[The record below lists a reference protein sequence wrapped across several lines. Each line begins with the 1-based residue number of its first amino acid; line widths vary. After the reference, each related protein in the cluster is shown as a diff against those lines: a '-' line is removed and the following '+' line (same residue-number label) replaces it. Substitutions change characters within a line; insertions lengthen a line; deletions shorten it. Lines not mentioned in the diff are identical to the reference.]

1 MHVARAQHAEVAAV
15 EGCELCLVE
24 PFDYRKDRCVDEANV
39 GVLVATAEVPDAV
52 EVASEKAFD
61 PIGALDDV
69 FQEVD
74 PDLRMCALVNEVVDF
89 RENGQGDDE
98 FLVAHL
104 Q

>member
-1 MHVARAQHAEVAAV
+1 MARTQNAEVTAIQ
-15 EGCELCLVE
+15 GCELCLLE
-24 PFDYRKDRCVDEANV
+24 PFDYREDRRVDETDV
-39 GVLVATAEVPDAV
+39 GVLVAIAEVPDAV
-52 EVASEKAFD
+52 EVAGEKAFD
-61 PIGALDDV
+61 PIGALDDI

-74 PDLRMCALVNEVVDF
+74 PDLRMRALVNEVVNF